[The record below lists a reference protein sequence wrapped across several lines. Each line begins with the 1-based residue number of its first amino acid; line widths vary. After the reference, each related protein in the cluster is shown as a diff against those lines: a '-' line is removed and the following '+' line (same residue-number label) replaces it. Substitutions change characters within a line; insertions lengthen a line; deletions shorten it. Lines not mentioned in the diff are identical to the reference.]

1 MKTPG
6 RAWSFKKKGDAAMT
20 TLEKDKKYLIQCYT
34 TDDLVFV
41 KGKGMYLYDETGKS
55 YLDFSGQFSACT
67 LGHGNEELAEALR
80 AQLEKIVSVTSC
92 FATEERAALAEKMVE
107 ISPEGLDKV
116 MFGCTGSDANEFAL
130 KLAKYYR
137 GGGRII
143 SFRRG
148 FHGSTAGAAA
158 ATGKSEMIQEHS
170 AISEL
175 LPRGFVHSAPPYCYH
190 CDFGKEPK
198 SCGMQCLKY
207 LEQTMLHEGGDRIA
221 AVISEPIFAAGGVIV
236 PPEGF
241 WKGVRKLCDK
251 YGALL
256 IFDEVVT
263 GIGQTGTMFACQ
275 YEEVTPDILVT
286 GKGLTG
292 GYVPGSAVLCR
303 KEIGE
308 AMDQINLHGHTHSC
322 YPMTCRSALKNLE
335 IIERDGLVDN
345 SSTTGAYLHQKL
357 NELKEKYDVIKDV
370 RGRGLLQGFE
380 IEGDGREDKYALG
393 QKLYE
398 EMLKNGLITELE
410 SRRNLENVVVV
421 MHPALIASR
430 ENVDEAVE
438 IIDKSLQS
446 CLK

>member
-1 MKTPG
+1 
-6 RAWSFKKKGDAAMT
+6 MT
-20 TLEKDKKYLIQCYT
+20 TLEKDKRYLIQCYT
-34 TDDLVFV
+34 TDDIVFT
-41 KGKGMYLYDETGKS
+41 KGKGMYLYDKDGRQ

-67 LGHGNEELAEALR
+67 LGHGNEEMIESLK
-80 AQLEKIVSVTSC
+80 QQMEKIVSVTSC

-107 ISPEGLDKV
+107 ISPQGLEKV

-158 ATGKSEMIQEHS
+158 ATGKSEMIQENS
-170 AISEL
+170 GVSEL

-190 CDFGKEPK
+190 CDFEREPG
-198 SCGMQCLKY
+198 SCGLLCLKY

-236 PPEGF
+236 PPKGF
-241 WKGVRKLCDK
+241 WKGVRQLCDK

-263 GIGQTGTMFACQ
+263 GIGQTGSMFACE
-275 YEEVTPDILVT
+275 YEGVTPDILVT
-286 GKGLTG
+286 GKGLTS

-308 AMDQINLHGHTHSC
+308 AMSSISLHGHTHSC
-322 YPMTCRSALKNLE
+322 YPLTCAAALKNIEL
-335 IIERDGLVDN
+335 IERDKLVENSRTVGEYLREKLTGLKD
-345 SSTTGAYLHQKL
+345 
-357 NELKEKYDVIKDV
+357 KYEVITDV
-370 RGRGLLQGFE
+370 RGRGLLVGME
-380 IEGDGREDKYALG
+380 IEGCKSMDKFTFG
-393 QKLYE
+393 QKFYE
-398 EMLKNGLITELE
+398 TMLQNGLITELE
-410 SRRNLENVVVV
+410 SRKNLENVVVV
-421 MHPALIASR
+421 MHPALITSK

-438 IIDKSLQS
+438 VIDKSLKA

>member
-1 MKTPG
+1 
-6 RAWSFKKKGDAAMT
+6 MT
-20 TLEKDKKYLIQCYT
+20 TLERDKKYLIQCYT
-34 TDDLVFV
+34 TDNLVFTR
-41 KGKGMYLYDETGKS
+41 GKGMYLYDENKKK

-67 LGHGNEELAEALR
+67 LGHGNQEMIEALKE
-80 AQLEKIVSVTSC
+80 QLEKIVSVTSC
-92 FATEERAALAEKMVE
+92 FATEERAALAEKMIE
-107 ISPEGLDKV
+107 ISPEGLEKV

-137 GGGRII
+137 KGGRII

-158 ATGKSEMIQEHS
+158 ATGKSEMIQENS
-170 AISEL
+170 GISEL

-190 CDFGKEPK
+190 CDFGKEPE

-236 PPEGF
+236 PPKGF

-263 GIGQTGTMFACQ
+263 GIGQTGTMFAYQ
-275 YEEVTPDILVT
+275 YEDVTPDILVT
-286 GKGLTG
+286 GKGLTS
-292 GYVPGSAVLCR
+292 GYVPGSAVLCK

-308 AMDQINLHGHTHSC
+308 AMSQISLHGHTHSC
-322 YPMTCRSALKNLE
+322 YPLTCKSALKNLE
-335 IIERDGLVDN
+335 IIEREKLIEN
-345 SSTTGAYLHQKL
+345 SQTTGAYLHEKL
-357 NELKEKYDVIKDV
+357 LKLQEKYEVIRDV
-370 RGRGLLQGFE
+370 RGRGLLQGLE
-380 IEGDGREDKYALG
+380 IEGTKDKDKYILG
-393 QKLYE
+393 QELYE
-398 EMLKNGLITELE
+398 KMLHGGLITELE
-410 SRRNLENVVVV
+410 SRKNLENVVVV
-421 MHPALIASR
+421 MHPALITTK

-438 IIDKSLQS
+438 IIDNSLKD